1 MKLELYS
8 KNLMNGISK
17 TVAIMKKLMKLFVLV
32 AAAAMAL
39 ASCQKNEITGPE
51 TQEVH
56 FTIKADIADTKT
68 YITDNGDKTYTP
80 SWSKGD
86 KIGVLF
92 ALEENAKAVD
102 FENTAEAGEEATFE
116 GKHAFTV
123 VEGASEVDGYLYA
136 FYPSSAFNKFYSD
149 GGVRLDL
156 KVTQYPTSTSF
167 DPSCDL
173 LIAKPCYYMAEAT
186 GEDAEVVIDDMYF
199 ARMMSVL
206 RINLNSEFLSNET
219 VKSVSFDA
227 DGVDF
232 TGAMKFNLA
241 TGEFVGNQSTS
252 QDLSEV
258 KAVYS
263 EEDPI
268 YVAGEK
274 NSAYLVLA
282 PVTIPSGTTL
292 TFTIETENYDIV
304 KTITA
309 PADMV
314 MPAGNVAV
322 INLSIAK
329 ENCTAKV
336 EDTSDYSGEWL
347 ITGVKDEQVYAASA
361 YVSGNNLKSVA
372 ISIENGQ
379 ILEVDGIANCMMT
392 LTKVADGDYAG
403 MYTITDVNDKYLYAA
418 SSSGNQLKGA
428 TEVSVNA
435 YWTVELQENGTYSI
449 VASESSNRNVMQFN
463 GNDILFNCYSSSSQ
477 NPVTL
482 YPYSMVKADT
492 TPRIYLEKTSDQ
504 VGADGTSYEFKYTT
518 KNITGDVKANVK
530 DGATM
535 TNVSASASDG
545 TVTVT
550 FDANTDSETKSS
562 TIVLSYEG
570 AVSQEFV
577 LTQNGKPAE
586 GTPTTVTDKLV
597 ASLFAATSTSYSNF
611 SGVSVTSPAVYAGNS
626 AKTSSGGIQLRSN
639 NNTSGIVT
647 TTSGGKAKTITVTW
661 ASGNTSGRTLDIY
674 GKSTAYSAASDLYNS
689 NNQGTKLGSIK
700 EGTSTKL
707 EITGDYEFIGLRS
720 NSGAMYLTSIE
731 ITWETNAGSGSGETT
746 DPETPGEGGGNEGGE
761 TPTPD
766 PDPTPDQPGE
776 AGTSTISV
784 TFADYTAGTQY
795 ATNEEHKINDVLT
808 LYTTDC
814 HFTSELRIY
823 SSSTN
828 NGYVISNQLPG
839 KITQM
844 TFNAGNKVDKLVVY
858 GSIDGSSWTEVG
870 EVSVTSTSYKDYTFS
885 FGETNYTYFKLDVK
899 GSNQVRLKKMSVT
912 YLQ

>member
-1 MKLELYS
+1 
-8 KNLMNGISK
+8 
-17 TVAIMKKLMKLFVLV
+17 MKKLMKLFVLV

-56 FTIKADIADTKT
+56 FTIKADIAETKT
-68 YITDNGDKTYTP
+68 FITDKGDKTYTP

-322 INLSIAK
+322 INLTIEE
-329 ENCTAKV
+329 ENCEAIISDTRIWV
-336 EDTSDYSGEWL
+336 EGFDGETTNKKQTTPNESGVAGTGVSEELKYAYSNDNCNVRINNNGQTSTNPFLYINTVDASFTVSNIQITNEENLALSAMIKGSGLKLTVEYKESTSSTWSKAGI
-347 ITGVKDEQVYAASA
+347 ITGTNSYAIGRVVFAAPENATSLDIRLTGNGVIYVDDIVLEATEEAVPVVTLTSISLSNKKTEYLVGEDFTKPTVTAIYSDDTTTDVTEFATFSECDMNTAGEKTVIVTYEEKTAEYIFIVKEQGAAPD
-361 YVSGNNLKSVA
+361 VSGWVATSFSNLKAGDQVVIVSTKGSSIYAMPNNNGASSAPGVVA
-372 ISIENGQ
+372 VTYSNNKLTSEPESKIVWYVG
-379 ILEVDGIANCMMT
+379 VDGDNRIFY
-392 LTKVADGDYAG
+392 AD
-403 MYTITDVNDKYLYAA
+403 K
-418 SSSGNQLKGA
+418 
-428 TEVSVNA
+428 
-435 YWTVELQENGTYSI
+435 
-449 VASESSNRNVMQFN
+449 
-463 GNDILFNCYSSSSQ
+463 
-477 NPVTL
+477 
-482 YPYSMVKADT
+482 
-492 TPRIYLEKTSDQ
+492 
-504 VGADGTSYEFKYTT
+504 ADGTEWLYCNDSNNGVRVGT
-518 KNITGDVKANVK
+518 NANK
-530 DGATM
+530 
-535 TNVSASASDG
+535 
-545 TVTVT
+545 T
-550 FDANTDSETKSS
+550 FTLDSSGYLKH
-562 TIVLSYEG
+562 I
-570 AVSQEFV
+570 
-577 LTQNGKPAE
+577 
-586 GTPTTVTDKLV
+586 
-597 ASLFAATSTSYSNF
+597 ATSRFLGVYNNQDWRCYTNTTGNTAGQSF
-611 SGVSVTSPAVYAGNS
+611 QFFVKSGE
-626 AKTSSGGIQLRSN
+626 SGGS
-639 NNTSGIVT
+639 T
-647 TTSGGKAKTITVTW
+647 GG
-661 ASGNTSGRTLDIY
+661 G
-674 GKSTAYSAASDLYNS
+674 
-689 NNQGTKLGSIK
+689 
-700 EGTSTKL
+700 
-707 EITGDYEFIGLRS
+707 
-720 NSGAMYLTSIE
+720 
-731 ITWETNAGSGSGETT
+731 TT

-795 ATNEEHKINDVLT
+795 ATNEEHKINNVLT
-808 LYTTDC
+808 LYTTQC

-823 SSSTN
+823 SSSAH
-828 NGYVISNQLPG
+828 NGYVISNKLPG
-839 KITQM
+839 AITNLS
-844 TFNAGNKVDKLVVY
+844 FNAGNNTDTLNVY
-858 GSIDGSSWTEVG
+858 GSTDGITWTLVNG
-870 EVSVTSTSYKDYTFS
+870 VNITSSYKDYSVDFTGS
-885 FGETNYTYFKLDVK
+885 YTYFKMDVA
-899 GSNQVRLKKMSVT
+899 GANQLRLKSLSVT
-912 YLQ
+912 YKN